1 MEENKMEQPK
11 MQSWRDVRITSQM
24 PLDAIVDFC
33 NVLNQRLCS
42 IEDLLKVKGEDGSE
56 KSLTE
61 IYQEDIKKQIE
72 AQNKSEEK
80 KED

>member
-1 MEENKMEQPK
+1 MEENKKEQPK
-11 MQSWRDVRITSQM
+11 MQSWRDVRISSQM

-61 IYQEDIKKQIE
+61 IYQEDIKRQIE
-72 AQNKSEEK
+72 EGQ
-80 KED
+80 KESKGN